1 VRDVEKGLG
10 DEEDDEDHDLKVG
23 STFFR

>member
-10 DEEDDEDHDLKVG
+10 DEGDDEDHDLKVG